1 MVTEVHEMSETLIKI
16 KAGTL
21 STEEFDSINFDS
33 EIFHSSKGKQYENDY
48 GDDYSD
54 EIYGHEYGSHNYKD
68 DDEYDYGIGNHKV
81 IQKTLNKKGKNKM
94 TPK

>member
-1 MVTEVHEMSETLIKI
+1 MAVKI
-16 KAGTL
+16 CSLTSLVIILL
-21 STEEFDSINFDS
+21 SPNVINFDS
-33 EIFHSSKGKQYENDY
+33 EIFHSNKGKQYENDY
-48 GDDYSD
+48 GDYYSD